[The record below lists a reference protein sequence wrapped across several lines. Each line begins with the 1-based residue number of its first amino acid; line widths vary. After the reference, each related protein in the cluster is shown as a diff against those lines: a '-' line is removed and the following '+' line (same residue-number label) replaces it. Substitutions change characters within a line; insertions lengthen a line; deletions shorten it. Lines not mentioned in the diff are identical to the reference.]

1 MAGIKYTAFGKKRA
15 GGRLVWGVLRMD
27 GRKQQFRTVGEGEMA
42 QQKAEKLAAKLNR
55 METGERGR
63 FLSWHR
69 AGEPLPLDR
78 TVRDYARTAKDT
90 VAVSTAARYRFFS
103 WADWSPHD
111 RHRSCTRAA

>member
-69 AGEPLPLDR
+69 AVSPYQALQNASATSSHVRRGEAPRCKTD
-78 TVRDYARTAKDT
+78 
-90 VAVSTAARYRFFS
+90 
-103 WADWSPHD
+103 H
-111 RHRSCTRAA
+111 C